1 MDDIGFTDDTAL
13 LCHTNEPAARFIVGD
28 WFDPNGNK
36 VGSDSDSKP
45 GDVPGFKRNR
55 VPHVVRL
62 KRSSSDGIY
71 STGRGVQVCCEGYN
85 GHKSN
90 SLCGHLFWYVFGVLY
105 NLLSYV
111 IFAGISS
118 STLFSSSMLTGESVT
133 LISSIFMTSEANVAI
148 TSSTTEGTTSSHK
161 TPTQTV
167 VYGTSGEIKT
177 SNTHFDYTSSATPT
191 QTVVHSSSKGLT
203 QMLSNFIRQ
212 VLPRQA
218 ATPLYSI
225 SMFFK
230 ATPTS
235 TEPNPR

>member
-1 MDDIGFTDDTAL
+1 MDDIGSTDDTAL
-13 LCHTNEPAARFIVGD
+13 LCHINEPAARLIVGD

-55 VPHVVRL
+55 GSHVVRL
-62 KRSSSDGIY
+62 KRSSDG
-71 STGRGVQVCCEGYN
+71 TPPEGVYIQVCCEGYN

-105 NLLSYV
+105 NLLSSV

-118 STLFSSSMLTGESVT
+118 STLFSSSMPTGESVT
-133 LISSIFMTSEANVAI
+133 RTSSIFMPSEVNVAI

-177 SNTHFDYTSSATPT
+177 SKTQFDYASSATLT
-191 QTVVHSSSKGLT
+191 QTVVHSSSEGST
-203 QMLSNFIRQ
+203 HMLSTSIREL
-212 VLPRQA
+212 LPRQG

-225 SMFFK
+225 STFFK
-230 ATPTS
+230 ARPTS